1 MTYFRRETLSDF
13 IRTGCLRQLRLN
25 LARRFENAK
34 TLDDPSMPPPQ
45 PPRPGVTA
53 IRELGEEYEAEKC
66 AELAAGFGTAA
77 IIGSTMDP
85 TRKPPTYGSI
95 PLASALDVARAG
107 QFIVQGEYAIGQPSQ
122 SGHGSASLSE
132 GAFER
137 ALGIGG
143 LRAAPYALTY
153 ARLRPDLIA
162 ILAPR
167 THSHITPRGDVVN
180 APTNDERLQLRVID
194 IKLSAEPGPAH
205 FAQVA
210 YYMMTLAGWLE
221 DNGFTNRFCVADA
234 GALWPGS
241 HEMSA
246 VRREMVRAA
255 SEGRQP
261 RPSDLGAAL
270 SEDLEPL
277 RFDVFAPRV
286 RDLMSVVVPQVL
298 DTPEWRALP
307 WHVDGRCAKCDFL
320 GAPWVD
326 AQGKPTWVDDH
337 CCPLA
342 ASTGHLSTV
351 FGLSRGAGGVLNRAG
366 VGTTTDLAGVHS
378 ADDRLG
384 LHHSVR
390 SQRTVLPAR
399 AHVLNAGP
407 AGVVHLAGTSA
418 IMPRWADVRIYVT
431 IDFDQ
436 TSGLT
441 FAMGLSAVWLRRGLP
456 AHTWQRRTFVVT
468 ERSQL
473 SEEREFR
480 SFLGFLANIIQEV
493 QGQAPTAT
501 FQVYLWSTLERAQLT
516 TMMGRHL
523 NAVATNGSLRALVWL
538 FPSDDVVPEASQSGV
553 GGPITIVGDIAR
565 AVLAA
570 PVSHVYTLLDVARCY
585 NAGISKDPE
594 QDYSL
599 DQWFDQP
606 LTDQLPNERAHE
618 VWSRSP
624 SKPYWQDVMQG
635 LERAVKTKLLALWD
649 VTARI
654 ERDLRPQLYDDRA
667 PAVQRLG
674 PSRSRGGMSRDGEL
688 WYAYYRLDVE
698 IDRLDIQ
705 ELWARPAHEREA
717 RFDSAYLIQ
726 QLTGVDEA
734 NALSTLGLRPSPTRR
749 VYSMSDDSKQF
760 RARDADF
767 AFALAPRARPDF
779 MELSIFQ
786 ALGQT
791 IPGLVGYMP
800 VRIATSVTI
809 DRFDREHALLALS
822 GSYLD
827 DVERAGC
834 DLSHDVMLDPVP
846 LDFFTKRLEKTLKA
860 IGNPPAARR
869 APLRG
874 HVIAAQGNPRPTAP
888 NPVEPFLWGASRLS
902 DALVSRS
909 LTGVEAQLQSA
920 GVTLDAS
927 QSSAWAHALGR
938 RLSLLW
944 GPPGTGKSSTVEAII
959 LGALLAARLADGP
972 IRVLLCTDTYTALDT
987 VLLPLEQRVRTHWPG
1002 LASLYRLR
1010 STKQNAPIGPL
1021 AAIDTPS
1028 SGVDIVDG
1036 VLRAKRDSAL
1046 VGATPQQAHKLLC
1059 ANGGTACEPRFDL
1072 IVIDE
1077 AGQMSVGHALLALAG
1092 VADDGTV
1099 VCAGDPLQLPPI
1111 LHAEAPSGVEAM
1123 VGSIYQ
1129 FYERVHS
1136 VAPQR
1141 LLVNYRSNH
1150 TIVSLAHRAGYDPA
1164 LASKHPD
1171 LRLDLAAAV
1180 PATRPADWPDT
1191 LPYDGMYG
1199 SIVDPTHATVSI
1211 VHDDVESGQA
1221 SAIEAQTVAAIA
1233 YLLRGRVCRSLANDP
1248 TGAAN
1253 GRSPVTGVEYWE
1265 HHVGIVT
1272 PHRAQQGEVIRLL
1285 QQCCPRDEHA
1295 AIRGA
1300 IDTVERFQGGQ
1311 RNTILVSYGVGDP
1324 DVIALEE
1331 EFLLSLNRFN
1341 VAASRARAKLVV
1353 MLAQSLVRHLAADPE
1368 VLDGSRLLKSFV
1380 DSFCQQARQTP
1391 LPYLDQQGVAR
1402 LLPAV
1407 IRWST

>member
-1 MTYFRRETLSDF
+1 
-13 IRTGCLRQLRLN
+13 
-25 LARRFENAK
+25 
-34 TLDDPSMPPPQ
+34 MPPPQ

-53 IRELGEEYEAEKC
+53 IREEGDKYEAEKC
-66 AELAAGFGTAA
+66 GELASGFGAAA
-77 IIGSTMDP
+77 IIGVQKHP
-85 TRKPPTYGSI
+85 TTRPPSYDNI
-95 PLASALDVARAG
+95 PLAVALDVARPQ
-107 QFIVQGEYAIGQPSQ
+107 QFIIQGEYAIGQPSQ
-122 SGHGSASLSE
+122 SNGSASLGQ

-137 ALGIGG
+137 ALCIGR

-153 ARLRPDLIA
+153 ARLRPDLIEV
-162 ILAPR
+162 LAPR
-167 THSHITPRGDVVN
+167 THSLITPRGDVMS
-180 APTNDERLQLRVID
+180 APANDERLQLRVID

-221 DNGFTNRFCVADA
+221 DNSFTNRFCVADA

-241 HEMSA
+241 HEVSA

-261 RPSDLGAAL
+261 LPLDLWTAL

-286 RDLMSVVVPQVL
+286 RDLLSVVVPQVL
-298 DTPEWRALP
+298 DAPDWRALP
-307 WHVDGRCAKCDFL
+307 WHVDGRCGKCDFL
-320 GAPWVD
+320 GAPWVN
-326 AQGKPTWVDDH
+326 AQGEPTWVDDH
-337 CCPLA
+337 CRPLA

-351 FGLSRGAGGVLNRAG
+351 SGLSRGAGGVLNRAG
-366 VGTTTDLAGVHS
+366 VRTTTDLAGVHC
-378 ADDRLG
+378 ADNRLG

-399 AHVLNAGP
+399 AQVLNAGA

-441 FAMGLSAVWLRRGLP
+441 FAMGLYAVWLRRGLP

-480 SFLGFLANIIQEV
+480 SFLGALANIIQDL
-493 QGQAPTAT
+493 QAQAPSAT
-501 FQVYLWSTLERAQLT
+501 FQVYLWSALERAQLT

-523 NAVATNGSLRALVWL
+523 NAVAANGSLRALMWL
-538 FPSDDVVPEASQSGV
+538 FPSDDVVQEASQAGV
-553 GGPITIVGDIAR
+553 GGPITIVGDILR

-585 NAGISKDPE
+585 NAGISKNPAR
-594 QDYSL
+594 DYTV

-624 SKPYWQDVMQG
+624 SKPYWQDVLQG

-654 ERDLRPQLYDDRA
+654 EKDLRPHLYDDRA
-667 PAVQRLG
+667 PTLQRLG

-717 RFDSAYLIQ
+717 RFGSAYLIQ
-726 QLTGVDEA
+726 QLSGGEEA
-734 NALSTLGLRPSPTRR
+734 NALATLGLGPSPSRR

-760 RARDADF
+760 RARDTDF

-791 IPGLVGYMP
+791 IRGLVGYMP

-809 DRFDREHALLALS
+809 DRFDRERSLLALS
-822 GSYLD
+822 GSFLD

-869 APLRG
+869 RPLRG
-874 HVIAAQGNPRPTAP
+874 HVIAAQGNPRATAS
-888 NPVEPFLWGASRLS
+888 NPVEHFLWEASRLS
-902 DALVSRS
+902 GAPVPRS
-909 LTGVEAQLQSA
+909 LAGVEARLRSA
-920 GVTLDAS
+920 GISLDAS
-927 QSSAWAHALGR
+927 QSSAWAHALTH

-944 GPPGTGKSSTVEAII
+944 GPPGTGKSTTVEAVI
-959 LGALLAARLADGP
+959 LGALLVARLAGTS
-972 IRVLLCTDTYTALDT
+972 IRVLLCADTYTALDT
-987 VLLPLEQRVRTHWPG
+987 VLLPLEQRVRNHWPG

-1010 STKQNAPIGPL
+1010 STKQSAPVGPL

-1028 SGVDIVDG
+1028 DSTDAVDAA
-1036 VLRAKRDSAL
+1036 LKANRNSTL
-1046 VGATPQQAHKLLC
+1046 VGATPQQVHKLLC
-1059 ANGGTACEPRFDL
+1059 LNGGASCEPRFDL

-1077 AGQMSVGHALLALAG
+1077 AGQMSVGHAILALAG
-1092 VADDGTV
+1092 IADDGSV

-1129 FYERVHS
+1129 FYERMHS

-1150 TIVSLAHRAGYDPA
+1150 TIVSLAHRAGYDLA
-1164 LASKHPD
+1164 LAAKYPD
-1171 LRLDLAAAV
+1171 LRLDLAAGV
-1180 PATRPADWPDT
+1180 PATRPANWPNI
-1191 LPYDGMYG
+1191 LPYDGAYG

-1248 TGAAN
+1248 IVVASGQ
-1253 GRSPVTGVEYWE
+1253 SPVAGVEYWE
-1265 HHVGIVT
+1265 RHVGIVT

-1295 AIRGA
+1295 AIRSA
-1300 IDTVERFQGGQ
+1300 VDTVERFQGGQ

-1353 MLAQSLVRHLAADPE
+1353 MLAQSLVRHLAADRQ

-1380 DSFCQQARQTP
+1380 DSFCQQPRHIA
-1391 LPYLDQQGVAR
+1391 LPYDEQGVTR
-1402 LLPAV
+1402 SVPAV